1 MGEEGGTGMES
12 VKKQKSYL
20 VLLVCYCRNTGSS
33 VFYGKK
39 KGKEWIKIYKL
50 YPTPWSLVKDVQI
63 KSNIK
68 IWFSSQ
74 IKLHAFKMVA
84 KLITKGDNP
93 LIS

>member
-12 VKKQKSYL
+12 VEKQKSYL

-33 VFYGKK
+33 VFYEKK
-39 KGKEWIKIYKL
+39 IEKEWIKIYKL

-74 IKLHAFKMVA
+74 IKLHAFKLVA
-84 KLITKGDNP
+84 KLIAKGDNP